1 MTKHTTLQWKIK
13 YALYL
18 IQQTRLAI
26 LTQTMSN
33 ANTLLSCCGCALF
46 YYTHRHYLYRIWS
59 TIKKKRKKNVSLN
72 YSFAIIHS
80 ISRENNIIL
89 TISYL
94 KRGGRVE
101 RKSNVK
107 AEIFFFGSKC
117 FFGSMVKML
126 RQRWLTYLVLAL
138 PI

>member
-1 MTKHTTLQWKIK
+1 MLCSIIHTDTI
-13 YALYL
+13 YTGYEV
-18 IQQTRLAI
+18 
-26 LTQTMSN
+26 
-33 ANTLLSCCGCALF
+33 LL
-46 YYTHRHYLYRIWS
+46 R
-59 TIKKKRKKNVSLN
+59 KKEKKNVSLN

-107 AEIFFFGSKC
+107 AEIFFLGQNVFLGQWLKC
-117 FFGSMVKML
+117 
-126 RQRWLTYLVLAL
+126 
-138 PI
+138 